1 MVRRWPP
8 SKHLQP
14 RNITK
19 VLDFQGSEPHATAHL
34 TPLAAPGV
42 VLIYCVDV
50 AASFLLVFNVVSL
63 YPKLKNNTMIIE
75 IPDDVFIKASRSEDE
90 VKKDVI
96 AFLYQKRVL
105 TLEQAAVLAGV
116 TRLDFQRL
124 LAERNIPIHYDVAD
138 LEMDLRHVA
147 DIKRQ

>member
-1 MVRRWPP
+1 
-8 SKHLQP
+8 
-14 RNITK
+14 
-19 VLDFQGSEPHATAHL
+19 
-34 TPLAAPGV
+34 
-42 VLIYCVDV
+42 
-50 AASFLLVFNVVSL
+50 
-63 YPKLKNNTMIIE
+63 MIIE